1 MTSRSYEPRV
11 DKGIGEPEPPLGV
24 ALMLT
29 RRCNM
34 SCSHC
39 SVESGPKIKGEP
51 TDAELIATV
60 HAIAD
65 SGLRGLQITGG
76 EPMIREKLVFEILR
90 IARKRGMSTT
100 LSSNGFWGRKPATA
114 WRKVAALKRAG
125 LGRVTISYDRYHA
138 EFQGPGPA
146 LNIARA
152 AEWFDLPLNVNI
164 TRVKDDPD
172 LAGLVA
178 PFEKRHQLK
187 MRFYDVQVIGRAREL
202 PLAKIRSE
210 LTGFC
215 NAACAPAITDDGRVT
230 ACNGP
235 AYFLDRESPLVVGSL
250 RESPLAELVDRHTDD
265 PILETIR
272 RAGPLR
278 LL

>member
-1 MTSRSYEPRV
+1 
-11 DKGIGEPEPPLGV
+11 
-24 ALMLT
+24 MLT

-39 SVESGPKIKGEP
+39 SVESGPKVRGEP

-60 HAIAD
+60 HAVAD
-65 SGLRGLQITGG
+65 AGLRAIQLTGG
-76 EPMIREKLVFEILR
+76 EPMIREKLVLELLR
-90 IARKRGMSTT
+90 IARARGLVTT
-100 LSSNGFWGRKPATA
+100 LSSNGYWGRNRANA

-125 LGRVTISYDRYHA
+125 LDRLTISYDRYHA
-138 EFQGPGPA
+138 EFQGPEPA

-152 AEWFDLPLNVNI
+152 AEWFDVPLNVNI

-178 PFEKRHQLK
+178 PFEKRQQLK

-202 PLAKIRSE
+202 PLAEMRGE
-210 LTGFC
+210 LNGFC
-215 NAACAPAITDDGRVT
+215 NACSAPAITDDGRVT

-235 AYFLDRESPLVVGSL
+235 AYFLGSESPLVIGSI
-250 RESPLAELVDRHTDD
+250 RETPL
-265 PILETIR
+265 P
-272 RAGPLR
+272 
-278 LL
+278 